1 MKAIILCAGYATRLY
16 PLTKNVPKALL
27 PIKDKPIINYIVDE
41 INTIPAIDSIYV
53 ISNDIFYNQFV
64 EWEKNTSSKIPI
76 SILND
81 FTVDNETRLG
91 AIGDIN
97 LCINTYSIDD
107 EALIIAGD
115 TLFNFKLL
123 DFFNSYLTH
132 GKDCV
137 CAKQFDDKSTLQNF
151 AVATI
156 DSNNIITDLV
166 EKPIEPKSDIAVF
179 ASYIYTKNTMKLF
192 KTYLDEGHNKDA
204 PGYFLEY
211 LYKKNDVYAFTF
223 EGECIDIGTL
233 ESYNKVKNGV

>member
-16 PLTKNVPKALL
+16 PLTENMPKALL
-27 PIKDKPIINYIVDE
+27 PIADKPIINYIVDE
-41 INTIPAIDSIYV
+41 INTIPEIDSIYL
-53 ISNDIFYNQFV
+53 ISNNVFYNQFV
-64 EWEKNTSSKIPI
+64 EWEKNTSSAKPI
-76 SILND
+76 FILND

-107 EALIIAGD
+107 DALIIAGD
-115 TLFNFKLL
+115 TLFNFKLS
-123 DFFNSYLTH
+123 DFYNSYLIH
-132 GKDCV
+132 KKDCV
-137 CAKQFDDKSTLQNF
+137 CAKQIEDKNTLEHF
-151 AVATI
+151 AVATL
-156 DSNNIITDLV
+156 DNNNIITNLV
-166 EKPIEPKSDIAVF
+166 EKPKQPKSDIAVF
-179 ASYIYTKNTMKLF
+179 ASYIYTKDTMKLF

-233 ESYNKVKNGV
+233 ESYNKVKDGI